1 MTQRLRIL
9 VVEDEMTIAM
19 MLEDML
25 AELGH
30 EVVAVA
36 SRLPQARSLA
46 ESSDIDLAILDV
58 NLGGEASFP
67 AAHILQARHVPF
79 FFATGYGATGIATE
93 FADAVSLKKPYL
105 IEHLREA
112 IHSVHVRPEGGTR

>member
-25 AELGH
+25 EELGH
-30 EVVAVA
+30 DVTAVA
-36 SRLPQARSLA
+36 SRLPQAQSLA
-46 ESSDIDLAILDV
+46 ETGEIDLAILDV

-67 AAHILQARHVPF
+67 AARLLQSRGVPF
-79 FFATGYGATGIATE
+79 LFATGYGSAGIEAE
-93 FADAVSLKKPYL
+93 FIDVEVLKKPYL
-105 IEHLREA
+105 IEHLRDA
-112 IHSVHVRPEGGTR
+112 IGRVGRI